1 MSDHA
6 ALLGAARTAGVQR
19 AKELLSK
26 SDGLGAREV
35 TEKYQQYLRMGINAV
50 PVIVLDDKYVI
61 SNGAPERDFLRG
73 AFKELIDT
81 GAVPHLARVP

>member
-1 MSDHA
+1 
-6 ALLGAARTAGVQR
+6 
-19 AKELLSK
+19 
-26 SDGLGAREV
+26 
-35 TEKYQQYLRMGINAV
+35 MGINAV